1 LKFLFIHTINR
12 KTNFKHYTPMAQIGN
27 LTASASSVFNLDF
40 LPERF
45 LIATTDTDQ
54 PLSQISV
61 VTSGTQ
67 LFSITA
73 AARIRAVAKF
83 DQGATLGADVKVPMW
98 LKLSTGRIN
107 KQTTINV
114 TNSGAGTESVEAVS
128 TNISNIA
135 RRAVE
140 QSINAS
146 ANATFDTFEALFYDP
161 TNVLRIQV
169 IFANGYSDEYT
180 KNEIDALYAAYHVAD
195 ADGRLNGLSVIDS
208 DSLGGQI
215 AQVTIYNGSGGA
227 TVVLKTDYVQL

>member
-1 LKFLFIHTINR
+1 
-12 KTNFKHYTPMAQIGN
+12 MAQIGN

-45 LIATTDTDQ
+45 LVGQTDTDQ

-98 LKLSTGRIN
+98 LKLAVGRVN

-114 TNSGAGTESVEAVS
+114 TNSGAGTEAVQAVS
-128 TNISNIA
+128 TNMGNIA

-146 ANATFDTFEALFYDP
+146 ANATFDNFEGIFFDP
-161 TNVLRIQV
+161 TNVLRVQITY
-169 IFANGYSDEYT
+169 ANGFTDEYT
-180 KNEIDALYAAYHVAD
+180 PQEINALYAAYHVSD
-195 ADGRLNGLSVIDS
+195 ADGTLNGLSCIDS
-208 DSLGGQI
+208 DSGAGLI
-215 AQVTIYNGSGGA
+215 SQVTIYNGSGGA